1 MCFLVQKTP
10 REAAVGRP
18 RTDRKIA
25 RISVS
30 LDDQDYQV
38 LREIADKNDVS
49 AAWIVRR
56 AVSEFLDRKSA
67 DQNEVWPEKVAG
79 R

>member
-1 MCFLVQKTP
+1 M
-10 REAAVGRP
+10 GRP

-30 LDDQDYQV
+30 LDHQDYQV
-38 LREIADKNDVS
+38 LRDIAEKNDVS

-56 AVSEFLDRKSA
+56 AVA
-67 DQNEVWPEKVAG
+67 DYLGRNAAEQQALLPAKVAS
-79 R
+79 

>member
-1 MCFLVQKTP
+1 M
-10 REAAVGRP
+10 GRP
-18 RTDRKIA
+18 RTDRKIT

-38 LREIADKNDVS
+38 LREIADRNDVS

-56 AVSEFLDRKSA
+56 AVSDFLDRNA
-67 DQNEVWPEKVAG
+67 AEQQGVWPAKAAG

>member
-1 MCFLVQKTP
+1 M
-10 REAAVGRP
+10 GRP
-18 RTDRKIA
+18 RIDRKIA

-38 LREIADKNDVS
+38 LRVIADKNDVS

-56 AVSEFLDRKSA
+56 AVSDFLERNA
-67 DQNEVWPEKVAG
+67 AEPQGLWPEKMAG
-79 R
+79 Q

>member
-1 MCFLVQKTP
+1 M
-10 REAAVGRP
+10 GRP

-56 AVSEFLDRKSA
+56 AVADFLDRNA
-67 DQNEVWPEKVAG
+67 AEQQGVLPAKVAG